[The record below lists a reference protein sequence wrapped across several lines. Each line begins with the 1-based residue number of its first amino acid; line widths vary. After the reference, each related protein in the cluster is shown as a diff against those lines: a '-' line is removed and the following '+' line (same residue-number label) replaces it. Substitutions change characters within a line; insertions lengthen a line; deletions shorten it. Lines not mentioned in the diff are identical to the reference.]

1 MTCRTAATAL
11 GLALLLAFAMPA
23 SGQPKPKPE
32 TQAQAQAQNDER
44 CRLVPGEGEAAR
56 LPGGRVE
63 GEDEKTLS
71 DRLGA
76 CDGVLEPPPAGD
88 AEIIQPP
95 PDTGET
101 PVIPPERLPDQ
112 PDAD

>member
-32 TQAQAQAQNDER
+32 TQAQNEEH
-44 CRLVPGEGEAAR
+44 CRLVPGEG
-56 LPGGRVE
+56 
-63 GEDEKTLS
+63 EKTLS

-95 PDTGET
+95 PDIGET
-101 PVIPPERLPDQ
+101 PVIPPERLPDRQ
-112 PDAD
+112 DAD

>member
-32 TQAQAQAQNDER
+32 TQAQVQNEER
-44 CRLVPGEGEAAR
+44 CRLVP
-56 LPGGRVE
+56 

>member
-32 TQAQAQAQNDER
+32 TQAQNEEH

-63 GEDEKTLS
+63 GEGEKTLS